1 MTVTL
6 KYMMKETFVS
16 QIVCVCVF
24 FIVFTRAA
32 EKQSRAGIW
41 VQVFLTCIFAS
52 FPEIELLECSFKLWL
67 VVLISYSDT

>member
-16 QIVCVCVF
+16 PIF
-24 FIVFTRAA
+24 FLIITFTRAT
-32 EKQSRAGIW
+32 EKQTRAGLLQI
-41 VQVFLTCIFAS
+41 FLASIFAS
-52 FPEIELLECSFKLWL
+52 FPEIEFLDCSFKLWL